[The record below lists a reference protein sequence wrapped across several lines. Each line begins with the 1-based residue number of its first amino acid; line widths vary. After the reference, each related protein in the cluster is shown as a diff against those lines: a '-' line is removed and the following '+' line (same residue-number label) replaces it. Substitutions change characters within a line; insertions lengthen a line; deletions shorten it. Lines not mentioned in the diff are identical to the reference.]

1 MLRNLLSEVTENVG
15 LFLSGML
22 LGVALGI
29 IATLIGVTAY
39 MGRENERGG
48 RD

>member
-1 MLRNLLSEVTENVG
+1 MLRNLFSEIVENVS
-15 LFLSGML
+15 LFLGGML

-39 MGRENERGG
+39 MNK
-48 RD
+48 DKN

>member
-1 MLRNLLSEVTENVG
+1 
-15 LFLSGML
+15 ML

-39 MGRENERGG
+39 MNKDKE
-48 RD
+48 